1 MRQITKLACMALCLV
16 ASLAWA
22 DKPAHTPVGYW
33 NQYSDHNGQL
43 QSIVKIRR
51 ADGELKG
58 SVVKGFPVDGHPP
71 NHYCTECSGRFK
83 GKKIVDIDI
92 LWGLT
97 YDDNS
102 QTWDGGQILDP
113 TNGHIYNAYV
123 KLMDNGQKL
132 KVRGY
137 IGISLL
143 GRTQIWH
150 RISRQKAQQELAT
163 IQQEES

>member
-1 MRQITKLACMALCLV
+1 MKWITPIGLLILCFIMNAALAQTPNQ
-16 ASLAWA
+16 S
-22 DKPAHTPVGYW
+22 PVGYW

-43 QSIVKIRR
+43 QSIIKIRKE
-51 ADGELKG
+51 DNQLKG

-71 NHYCTECSGRFK
+71 NHYCTACPKPFK
-83 GKKIVDIDI
+83 DKKIVNIDI

-97 YDDNS
+97 YDSNS
-102 QTWDGGQILDP
+102 QTWDGGKILDP
-113 TNGHIYNAYV
+113 TNGHIYKAYV
-123 KLMDNGQKL
+123 QLQDNGQKL

-150 RISRQKAQQELAT
+150 RISHKKAQQELAR
-163 IQQEES
+163 IKQEES